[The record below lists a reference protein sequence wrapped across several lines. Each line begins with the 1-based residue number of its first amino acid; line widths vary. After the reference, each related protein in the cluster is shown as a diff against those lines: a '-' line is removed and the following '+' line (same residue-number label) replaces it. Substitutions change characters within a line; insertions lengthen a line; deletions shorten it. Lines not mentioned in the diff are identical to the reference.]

1 MEGSTVLK
9 QRGSL
14 YEEAALLFFNPPIE
28 NATMKK
34 NTAQIWAATT
44 RQSTRSFH
52 VFFPV
57 ISRVSLPR
65 EITGLKNNFG

>member
-1 MEGSTVLK
+1 MEGSTVIK

-28 NATMKK
+28 NATMK

-44 RQSTRSFH
+44 H
-52 VFFPV
+52 
-57 ISRVSLPR
+57 
-65 EITGLKNNFG
+65 